1 MLTGGPW
8 TWWLPME
15 ILLYFLTSGSHRAW
29 DVSRTGEDKGCI
41 LTSFR
46 VKVDFR
52 KIGGK
57 EGFEKSILIS

>member
-1 MLTGGPW
+1 
-8 TWWLPME
+8 ME
-15 ILLYFLTSGSHRAW
+15 ILLYFLTSRSHRAW
-29 DVSRTGEDKGCI
+29 DVSLTGEDKGSI